1 MRQAMQD
8 DVIPLS
14 EPVRIV
20 DGDFT
25 DRAFIQ
31 KGTVIVVPSAA
42 LNCSISMWGPD
53 AKMFKPSRWL
63 AENQGAQEAKAGHA
77 WLSSPDDI

>member
-1 MRQAMQD
+1 MQD

-25 DRAFIQ
+25 DRACIQ
-31 KGTVIVVPSAA
+31 KGTVIVVPSTA
-42 LNCSISMWGPD
+42 LNCSIRCGALTQICSSLLNGSLRTKVHRRP
-53 AKMFKPSRWL
+53 KLKPCT
-63 AENQGAQEAKAGHA
+63 A
-77 WLSSPDDI
+77 IVT